1 MWFLIVLILDQLV
14 KYFVVSTSLNIPIIK
29 NIFNLMYVKNT
40 GGMYGMLTNN
50 NWLFVITSL
59 AILIILSV
67 YVVKSVDKNKP
78 QFTIWQFIIA
88 GGVSNLIDRI
98 FRGAVIDF
106 IQLKF
111 FGVFNLADACI
122 VIGVCLI
129 CFLELKEFFESGNN
143 KKSSN

>member
-1 MWFLIVLILDQLV
+1 MWFLIVLIIDQLV
-14 KYFVVSTSLNIPIIK
+14 KHFVVSTSLNVPIIK
-29 NIFNLMYVKNT
+29 NIFNLMYVQNT

-59 AILIILSV
+59 MILIILCV
-67 YVVKSVDKNKP
+67 YLLKSVNRNKP
-78 QFTIWQFIIA
+78 QFVIWQFIIA

-98 FRGAVIDF
+98 FRGAVVDF
-106 IQLKF
+106 VQLKF
-111 FGVFNLADACI
+111 FGVFNLADVCI